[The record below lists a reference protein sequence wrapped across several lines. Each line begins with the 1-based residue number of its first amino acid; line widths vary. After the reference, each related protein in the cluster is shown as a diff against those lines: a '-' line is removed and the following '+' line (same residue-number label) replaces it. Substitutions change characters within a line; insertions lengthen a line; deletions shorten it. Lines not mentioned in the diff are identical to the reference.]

1 MIFTFYLPHFS
12 NIFSNRFFMFSLSH
26 LNIFLHSLFIHFLTH
41 VFPHPIPTPFFT
53 KFLLRFILLL
63 MNSSTSGLE
72 NDCSLVKN
80 FLSFKEAVGAR
91 FSSFSWF
98 YSLYFGFTYSIRD
111 ALTYINSNC

>member
-1 MIFTFYLPHFS
+1 MY
-12 NIFSNRFFMFSLSH
+12 SH
-26 LNIFLHSLFIHFLTH
+26 T
-41 VFPHPIPTPFFT
+41 PIPTPFFAN
-53 KFLLRFILLL
+53 FLFCFILLL
-63 MNSSTSGLE
+63 MNNSTSGLE
-72 NDCSLVKN
+72 NGYSLAKN